1 VRELVRQHFRFFL
14 IATLAGVALRLG
26 FVFWLPSITDDSR
39 LYADIAKN
47 WLQHGVYGLT
57 ENGNVVPTLTRLPGY
72 PAFLALVFAI
82 FGLDNFRAVLL
93 LQLVV
98 DIGTC
103 WLVADIAR
111 RTLSP
116 RAAKAAF
123 LLAALCPFLANY
135 AGAAL
140 TETLEVL
147 FTALAFDLAIAGL
160 KKLDGNSTWLW
171 AVSGAAVAAAILL
184 RPDGA
189 MLLGAICLYLGIVW
203 LQRVRAGKSHM
214 TVLRHGVIFAIIA
227 VAPLVPWTI
236 RNFRTLHRF
245 EPLAP
250 RYANED
256 EELVPRGLNRWVK
269 TWMADY
275 VSVEE
280 IYWNIPGEAVDP
292 AKLPSRAFDS
302 VQQREQTYGLL
313 NQYNQQLR
321 MTPGLDA
328 QFALLAEERIRN
340 GWLRYYLWL
349 PALRIADMWMRPRTE
364 LLPSDPRWWEFN
376 DDPKWSA
383 AGIAFGLINL
393 GYLAAAFA
401 GLVRWPQISFVALL
415 LTYVVLRSLF
425 LGSLEN
431 PEPRYTLECYPM
443 VFVLAAAWWSNSFL
457 RVPSGAC
464 RQPLGQA
471 AVAVVDRVKHEFD
484 PR

>member
-1 VRELVRQHFRFFL
+1 VRQHFRFFL
-14 IATLAGVALRLG
+14 IATLAGVALRLA
-26 FVFWLPSITDDSR
+26 FVLWLPSITDDSR
-39 LYADIAKN
+39 LYTDIAKN
-47 WLQHGVYGLT
+47 WLQHSVYGLT

-82 FGLDNFRAVLL
+82 FGFDNFRVVLL
-93 LQLVV
+93 LQLVF

-103 WLVADIAR
+103 LLVADMAR
-111 RTLSP
+111 RILST
-116 RAAKAAF
+116 RATKAAF

-140 TETLEVL
+140 TETLEVF
-147 FTALAFDLAIAGL
+147 FTALAFDLAIATL

-171 AVSGAAVAAAILL
+171 MGCGAAVAAAILL

-189 MLLGAICLYLGIVW
+189 MLLAAIGLYVAFVW
-203 LQRVRAGKSHM
+203 LQSVRAGKPHV
-214 TVLRHGVIFAIIA
+214 TLFRHGVVFSLIA

-269 TWMADY
+269 TWMVDY

-302 VQQREQTYGLL
+302 PQQREQTYDLL
-313 NQYNQQLR
+313 QQYNQQLR
-321 MTPGLDA
+321 VTLELDS
-328 QFALLAEERIRN
+328 QFASLAAERIRA
-340 GWLRYYLWL
+340 GRFRYYLWL
-349 PALRIADMWMRPRTE
+349 PALRIVDMWMRPRTE

-383 AGIAFGLINL
+383 ASVAFGLINL

-401 GLVRWPQISFVALL
+401 GLARWRQISFAGLL

-431 PEPRYTLECYPM
+431 PEPRYTLECYPV
-443 VFVLAAAWWSNSFL
+443 VFVLAAAWWSNSSL
-457 RVPSGAC
+457 RVPSGPGG
-464 RQPLGQA
+464 QPLG
-471 AVAVVDRVKHEFD
+471 
-484 PR
+484 